1 MRDVGAIMEKPRQQ
15 FTNQGFYEFKYYY
28 VRERPRTSERNYQRA
43 SVPGCFSGGNPW
55 VDSLDLHLQ
64 SEKEPNFACGAK
76 LPEPA
81 DDILPAAL
89 NYPHWSE
96 RGGYFVYCGESS
108 NLT

>member
-1 MRDVGAIMEKPRQQ
+1 M
-15 FTNQGFYEFKYYY
+15 
-28 VRERPRTSERNYQRA
+28 
-43 SVPGCFSGGNPW
+43 
-55 VDSLDLHLQ
+55 DSLDLHLQ

-89 NYPHWSE
+89 NYPQWGE